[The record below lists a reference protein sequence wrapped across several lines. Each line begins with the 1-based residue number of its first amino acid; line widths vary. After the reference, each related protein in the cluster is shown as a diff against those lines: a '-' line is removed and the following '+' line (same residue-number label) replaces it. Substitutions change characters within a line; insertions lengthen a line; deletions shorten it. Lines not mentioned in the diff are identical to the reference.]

1 MIVGS
6 RDRIAGSHM
15 PMIRLETFLSY
26 AESHR
31 LTVCAIAAAMIT
43 AIAWTDARLPMM
55 SLGFL
60 YLFPILVSAPA
71 LDKFQI
77 IALAA
82 LCGFLREAFDPLMW
96 SPGATGRFLT
106 ATSGFA
112 TTGFL
117 VVVLNERRRLLGR
130 HLSELESEVHRREDA
145 ESQVR
150 TLIDTSPLAILIMDH
165 SGRLLLANE
174 SAHRLLDFDTGS
186 MRGMNLTPFLP
197 ILPRM
202 LQRHPEGSLRTNVEC
217 QAKRRNGE
225 VFLAHVWLS
234 TFQSS
239 LGRGLAAV
247 IWDASE
253 NLRDREGAGL
263 DSMMATS
270 RILVGAISHEIRN
283 LAAAAA
289 TSFATLP
296 TPNGLSATEP
306 YRALGS
312 LIQALERIAT
322 SGLNM
327 AAQREGAIA
336 DLGTVLYEMR
346 VVIDPMLLDADITV
360 TWQIDENL
368 PPVQAEQRSLLQVFI
383 NLARNIRCV
392 LSQSPCREVRISA
405 KLETDLVA
413 VRLYD
418 SGPGVAQPDELFK
431 PFQGGAHSSGLGLY
445 ISRAIL
451 RSYGG
456 NLRYEPQ
463 PEGCCFVVELW
474 PVEKHVETY

>member
-1 MIVGS
+1 M
-6 RDRIAGSHM
+6 
-15 PMIRLETFLSY
+15 SY

-31 LTVCAIAAAMIT
+31 VTVCAIAGVMIA
-43 AIAWTDARLPMM
+43 AIAWADAHFSMM

-60 YLFPILVSAPA
+60 YLFPILISAAA
-71 LDKFQI
+71 LHSFQI
-77 IALAA
+77 IALSVI
-82 LCGFLREAFDPLMW
+82 CSFLREAFDPLMW
-96 SPGATGRFLT
+96 SPGATGRFLV
-106 ATSGFA
+106 AAAGFA
-112 TTGFL
+112 MTGFL
-117 VVVLNERRRLLGR
+117 VVSLNERRRLLGK
-130 HLSELESEVHRREDA
+130 HLSELENEVRRRQDA

-150 TLIDTSPLAILIMDH
+150 TLIDTSPLAILIMDN
-165 SGRLLLANE
+165 SGRLLMANE
-174 SAHRLLDFDTGS
+174 SARQLLDLDEKS
-186 MRGMNLTPFLP
+186 MQGLDVAPYLP

-202 LQRHPEGSLRTNVEC
+202 LKRHPQGNMRTHVEC

-225 VFLAHVWLS
+225 VFLANVWLS

-239 LGRGLAAV
+239 TGPGLAAV

-270 RILVGAISHEIRN
+270 RVLVGAISHEIRN

-289 TSFATLP
+289 ASFATLP
-296 TPNGLSATEP
+296 TPNGLADTEP

-327 AAQREGAIA
+327 AAHREGAIA
-336 DLGTVLYEMR
+336 DLGTVLYETR
-346 VVIDPMLLDADITV
+346 IVIEPILADADIAV
-360 TWQIDENL
+360 TWEIGENL
-368 PPVQAEQRSLLQVFI
+368 PLVQADQRSLLQVFV
-383 NLARNIRCV
+383 NLARNMRCV
-392 LSQSPCREVRISA
+392 LAGRERREVRISA
-405 KLETDLVA
+405 TVETDLVV

-418 SGPGVAQPDELFK
+418 TGPGVAHPDDLFK
-431 PFQGGAHSSGLGLY
+431 AFQAGAHASGLGLY

-451 RSYGG
+451 RSHGG

-463 PEGCCFVVELW
+463 PEGSCFAVELW
-474 PVEKHVETY
+474 PVEKAMEAR

>member
-1 MIVGS
+1 
-6 RDRIAGSHM
+6 
-15 PMIRLETFLSY
+15 MIRLETFLSY

-31 LTVCAIAAAMIT
+31 VTVCATAGVMIA
-43 AIAWTDARLPMM
+43 AIAWADALLPSM

-60 YLFPILVSAPA
+60 YLIPILLSAAA
-71 LDKFQI
+71 LHTFQI

-82 LCGFLREAFDPLMW
+82 VCGFLREAFDPLMW
-96 SPGATGRFLT
+96 SPGASGRFLS
-106 ATSGFA
+106 AAAGFA
-112 TTGFL
+112 MTGFL
-117 VVVLNERRRLLGR
+117 VVSLNERRRLLGK
-130 HLSELESEVHRREDA
+130 HLSELESEVRRRQDA

-150 TLIDTSPLAILIMDH
+150 TLIDTSPLAILIIDS
-165 SGRLLLANE
+165 SGRLRMGNE
-174 SAHRLLDFDTGS
+174 SARRLLDFDQGS
-186 MRGMNLTPFLP
+186 MQGVDVAPYLP

-202 LQRHPEGSLRTNVEC
+202 LQRHPQGSMRTNVEC

-225 VFLAHVWLS
+225 VFLANVWLS

-239 LGRGLAAV
+239 TGPGLAAV

-253 NLRDREGAGL
+253 NLRDREGAEL

-283 LAAAAA
+283 LASAAAA
-289 TSFATLP
+289 SFATLP
-296 TPNGLSATEP
+296 TPDGLALSEP

-327 AAQREGAIA
+327 AAHREAAVA
-336 DLGTVLYEMR
+336 DLGTVLYETR
-346 VVIDPMLLDADITV
+346 IVIEPILTDADIKV
-360 TWQIDENL
+360 TWQIGDNL
-368 PPVQAEQRSLLQVFI
+368 PLVQADQRSLLQVFV
-383 NLARNIRCV
+383 NLARNMRCV
-392 LSQSPCREVRISA
+392 LAEREQREVRITA
-405 KLETDLVA
+405 GAENDLVA

-418 SGPGVAQPDELFK
+418 TGPGVAQPEELFK
-431 PFQGGAHSSGLGLY
+431 PFQGGEHSSGLGLY

-451 RSYGG
+451 RSHGG

-463 PEGCCFVVELW
+463 PAGSCFVVELW
-474 PVEKHVETY
+474 PVEKPVEVG

>member
-1 MIVGS
+1 
-6 RDRIAGSHM
+6 
-15 PMIRLETFLSY
+15 MIRLETFLRY

-31 LTVCAIAAAMIT
+31 GTVCAIAAVMIG
-43 AIAWTDARLPMM
+43 AIAWADARLPSM

-60 YLFPILVSAPA
+60 YPIPILISAAA
-71 LDKFQI
+71 LNTIQI
-77 IALAA
+77 IVLAA
-82 LCGFLREAFDPLMW
+82 VCAFLREMFDPLMW
-96 SPGATGRFLT
+96 SPGAGGRLL
-106 ATSGFA
+106 AAAAGFA
-112 TTGFL
+112 MTGFL
-117 VVVLNERRRLLGR
+117 VVALNERRRLLGT
-130 HLSELESEVHRREDA
+130 HLNELETEVRRRQDA

-150 TLIDTSPLAILIMDH
+150 TLIDTSPLAILIIDQF
-165 SGRLLLANE
+165 GRLLLTNE
-174 SAHRLLDFDTGS
+174 SADRLLDFDPGS
-186 MRGMNLTPFLP
+186 MQGMDVAPYLP

-202 LQRHPEGSLRTNVEC
+202 LQRHPHGAMRTNVEC

-225 VFLAHVWLS
+225 VFLANVWLS
-234 TFQSS
+234 TFQSFT
-239 LGRGLAAV
+239 GRGLAAV

-296 TPNGLSATEP
+296 ASNGLSQSEP

-327 AAQREGAIA
+327 AARHEGAIA
-336 DLGTVLYEMR
+336 DLGTVLYEAR
-346 VVIDPMLLDADITV
+346 IVIEPMLQDSDITV
-360 TWQIDENL
+360 TWQIGDNL

-383 NLARNIRCV
+383 NLARNIRCA
-392 LSQSPCREVRISA
+392 LAERPCREVRISA
-405 KLETDLVA
+405 GLETDLVT

-418 SGPGVAQPDELFK
+418 SGPGVARPDELFK
-431 PFQGGAHSSGLGLY
+431 PFQGDANSSGLGLY

-463 PEGCCFVVELW
+463 LEGSCFVVELW
-474 PVEKHVETY
+474 PVEKTVETH

>member
-1 MIVGS
+1 
-6 RDRIAGSHM
+6 
-15 PMIRLETFLSY
+15 MIRLETFLSY

-31 LTVCAIAAAMIT
+31 VTVCAAAGVMIA
-43 AIAWTDARLPMM
+43 AIAWADSLLPMM

-60 YLFPILVSAPA
+60 YLFPILISAAA
-71 LDKFQI
+71 LRTFQI
-77 IALAA
+77 IALSAV
-82 LCGFLREAFDPLMW
+82 CGFLREAFDPLMW
-96 SPGATGRFLT
+96 SPGATGRFL
-106 ATSGFA
+106 AAAAGFA
-112 TTGFL
+112 MTGFL
-117 VVVLNERRRLLGR
+117 VVSLNERRRLLGT
-130 HLSELESEVHRREDA
+130 HLTELESEVRRRQDA

-150 TLIDTSPLAILIMDH
+150 TLIDTSPLAILIIDN
-165 SGRLLLANE
+165 SGRVLLANE
-174 SAHRLLDFDTGS
+174 SARQLLDFEEGS
-186 MRGMNLTPFLP
+186 MQGADVAPYLP

-202 LQRHPEGSLRTNVEC
+202 LQRQPHGSMRTNVEC

-225 VFLAHVWLS
+225 VFLASVWLS

-239 LGRGLAAV
+239 TGAGLAAV

-253 NLRDREGAGL
+253 NLRDREGSEL

-283 LAAAAA
+283 LASAAA

-296 TPNGLSATEP
+296 TPDGLAQTEP

-327 AAQREGAIA
+327 AAHREGAIA
-336 DLGTVLYEMR
+336 DLGTVLYETR
-346 VVIDPMLLDADITV
+346 IVIEPALRDEGITV
-360 TWQIDENL
+360 TWQIGENL
-368 PPVQAEQRSLLQVFI
+368 PLVQADQRSLLQVFV
-383 NLARNIRCV
+383 NLARNMRCV
-392 LSQSPCREVRISA
+392 LAEREQREVRISA
-405 KLETDLVA
+405 AVENDLVA

-418 SGPGVAQPDELFK
+418 NGPGVAHPEELFK
-431 PFQGGAHSSGLGLY
+431 PFQGGPHSSGLGLY

-451 RSYGG
+451 RSHGG

-463 PEGCCFVVELW
+463 PVGSCFVVELW
-474 PVEKHVETY
+474 PVEKSVEA

>member
-1 MIVGS
+1 MMVGS
-6 RDRIAGSHM
+6 RDRVPGRHT

-26 AESHR
+26 AEAHR
-31 LTVCAIAAAMIT
+31 VTVCAIAGAMIAT
-43 AIAWTDARLPMM
+43 IAWADAWLPMM

-60 YLFPILVSAPA
+60 YLIPILISAAALNFFQIVAVSAV
-71 LDKFQI
+71 
-77 IALAA
+77 
-82 LCGFLREAFDPLMW
+82 CGFLREAFDPLTW

-106 ATSGFA
+106 ATAGFA
-112 TTGFL
+112 MTGFL
-117 VVVLNERRRLLGR
+117 VVALNERRRLLGQ
-130 HLSELESEVHRREDA
+130 HLKELETEVLRRQDA

-150 TLIDTSPLAILIMDH
+150 TLIETSPLAILIINH
-165 SGRLLLANE
+165 AGRLQMANE
-174 SAHRLLDFDTGS
+174 SACRLLDFDAGS
-186 MRGMNLTPFLP
+186 MQGMDVSPYLP
-197 ILPRM
+197 ILSRM
-202 LQRHPEGSLRTNVEC
+202 LQRHPGGSMRTNVEC

-239 LGRGLAAV
+239 TGRGLAAV

-283 LAAAAA
+283 LASAAAL
-289 TSFATLP
+289 SFAVLP
-296 TPNGLSATEP
+296 TPNGLSQTEP

-336 DLGTVLYEMR
+336 DLGTVLYEAR
-346 VVIDPMLLDADITV
+346 VVIEPMLLDADITV

-392 LSQSPCREVRISA
+392 LANRACREVRIEA
-405 KLETDLVA
+405 KMETDLVT

-431 PFQGGAHSSGLGLY
+431 PFQGGANSSGLGLY

-456 NLRYEPQ
+456 NLGYEPQ
-463 PEGCCFVVELW
+463 PEGSCFVVELW
-474 PVEKHVETY
+474 PVEKPVERR